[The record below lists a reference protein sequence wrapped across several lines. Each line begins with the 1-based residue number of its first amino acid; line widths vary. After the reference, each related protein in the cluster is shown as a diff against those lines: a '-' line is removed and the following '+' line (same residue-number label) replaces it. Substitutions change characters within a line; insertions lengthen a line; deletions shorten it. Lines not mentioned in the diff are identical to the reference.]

1 MAQSSYMRTSK
12 CFNKKKAKLDFYPK
26 ATDLSSMYM
35 YKPVT
40 HRTGYLG
47 TQTSVI
53 STPQPTVKL

>member
-1 MAQSSYMRTSK
+1 MRTSK